1 MAHYFFVSYLRKDIE
16 TIQIIINTLK
26 SLNFNFWI
34 DYDDIVLGDNWQQ
47 AVDIALRNSIG
58 LIIFLSRESFETQWD
73 LEEIN
78 RSLNEMALPIIYV
91 LLERTPQFDHD
102 ILSYDR
108 FIDFS
113 SINPQS
119 FEDKIKCLGKAL
131 DDIISTYDTTLATTN
146 LNGIKNL
153 VTSEV
158 IQQHEQLN
166 NTALPNSVF
175 LVHGHDYIFLEEV
188 KNTLAGWG
196 IESIILKDEEN
207 IIQGIPQNLFAKF
220 HQHSARAK
228 FAIVLLTPDDLG
240 SAIREYEAE
249 FQGDMVR
256 DKALQYRARQNVILE
271 MGFFYGRLGSER
283 VLIIQKHT
291 RGYFPRFERPSDLD
305 GILFDEVDQSIR
317 WKFILYRRLQ
327 QEGFNL
333 KPSDYF

>member
-1 MAHYFFVSYLRKDIE
+1 MADYFFVSYLHKDIG
-16 TIQIIINTLK
+16 TVQTIINDLK
-26 SLNFNFWI
+26 KSNLTFWT
-34 DYDDIVLGDNWQQ
+34 DYEAIVPGDNWEQ
-47 AVDIALRNSIG
+47 AINMALKNAIG
-58 LIIFLSRESFETQWD
+58 LVVFLSQDSIDTLWSVEDINKTLDESN
-73 LEEIN
+73 I
-78 RSLNEMALPIIYV
+78 PITFV
-91 LLERTPQFDHD
+91 LIEKSTKPIHD
-102 ILSYDR
+102 INSNY

-113 SINPQS
+113 ANNKQS
-119 FEDKIKCLGKAL
+119 YEDKLKELTKAL
-131 DDIISTYDTTLATTN
+131 DGIVYENDTTLASSN
-146 LNGIKNL
+146 LNGLKSQI
-153 VTSEV
+153 TAEV
-158 IQQHEQLN
+158 ILKHEQLHE
-166 NTALPNSVF
+166 TTIPNAVF

-207 IIQGIPQNLFAKF
+207 VIQSIPQNLFAKF

-228 FAIVLLTPDDLG
+228 FAIVLMTPDDVG
-240 SAIREYEAE
+240 SAIREYEAT
-249 FQGDMVR
+249 FQGDQVR
-256 DKALQYRARQNVILE
+256 DKALQYRSRQNVILE

-305 GILFDEVDQSIR
+305 GILFDEVDDNIK